1 MKIKALLL
9 IIISLALLSS
19 SACDKK
25 EEIKYGS
32 ITGRGITA
40 EYGPKEEKIVIQP
53 TKDNSAYVKSFGAIG
68 DGVTDDSGSFI
79 KALDSIRQRG
89 YLFLDKGSYL
99 IGKDITVPADV
110 VISFDDDAN
119 IAVAKDKVLTIKGY
133 VEAGISHIFKGE
145 GTVEG
150 LIRNAGYPQWFG
162 ISDPVDD
169 IPVFR
174 KAIKALKVMKVPVIE
189 RPYEVCNL
197 IIDHEILIQGEGSV
211 RTDLVFPKAGRR
223 LFDIK
228 SSNVMIKNFFIRGN
242 EETESTVFYFNTEE
256 NDLQNVSVSNIW
268 ARSVGFFLRD
278 SESDEFVINNVDLK
292 DLRADLAKETGI
304 QMTDFRKGIHL
315 NCIQIQNLG
324 AGFRVTRPGMI
335 FANIEDMYMAD
346 IDVVGGKKNGTGAN
360 ALVFENCRNVTLD
373 RADMEA
379 VNGASLVMKDCS
391 GFEINHWVSG
401 VQDGEGLI
409 LVNVK
414 NSIFN
419 LFLILGENY
428 PGTPYKASEF
438 GETAPSNVFIDCCDG
453 LIFNGLNLN
462 RGFGDAIIL
471 SNTKNNV
478 INGLT
483 ISQMDGN
490 GYVETGDSDSN
501 TVNGLACGD
510 IKGLSVVQKGSS
522 SRILGAVLK
531 NGTYINEISGPAGK

>member
-1 MKIKALLL
+1 M
-9 IIISLALLSS
+9 
-19 SACDKK
+19 
-25 EEIKYGS
+25 
-32 ITGRGITA
+32 
-40 EYGPKEEKIVIQP
+40 IQP

-68 DGVTDDSGSFI
+68 DGVTDDSGSFN
-79 KALDSIRQRG
+79 KALDSIRQKG

-99 IGKDITVPADV
+99 IGEDITIPADV
-110 VISFDDDAN
+110 VVSFDDGAD
-119 IAVAKDKVLTIKGY
+119 IAVATDKVLTIKGF
-133 VEAGISHIFKGE
+133 VEAGIVHIFKGE

-169 IPVFR
+169 ITVFR
-174 KAIKALKVMKVPVIE
+174 KAIKALKVMKVPAIE

-211 RTDLVFPKAGRR
+211 RTDLVFPKTGRR

-228 SSNVMIKNFFIRGN
+228 SSNVVIKNFFIRGN

-304 QMTDFRKGIHL
+304 HMTDFRKGIHL

-401 VQDGEGLI
+401 VQDGEGFRLE
-409 LVNVK
+409 NVSD
-414 NSIFN
+414 SIFN
-419 LFLILGENY
+419 LIYILGENY
-428 PGTPYKASEF
+428 PGTIYKSSDYGEPSPANISAS
-438 GETAPSNVFIDCCDG
+438 DCNG
-453 LIFNGLNLN
+453 LIFTGLNLN
-462 RGFGDAIIL
+462 RGFGDGIVL
-471 SNTKNNV
+471 TNTRNTV

-483 ISQMDGN
+483 ISQMDGH
-490 GYVETGDSDSN
+490 GYIEMGDSDN
-501 TVNGLACGD
+501 NIVNGLVCGD
-510 IKGLSVVQKGSS
+510 IKGSSVIQTGSS
-522 SRILGAVLK
+522 SRILGAVIK
-531 NGTYINEISGPAGK
+531 DGTYISEIAGAAEK